1 MIRLFVGLELPPEL
15 RLRLS
20 LLCVGLP
27 GARWVDPGNLH
38 LTLRFI
44 GEVDEGVAS
53 DIDDVLAKIRAPR
66 FTITLAG
73 AGYFGGERPRSVWV
87 GVEDNAALFQLRER
101 IEAALRRAGLAANTR
116 RYSPHVTLARLNQ
129 VAMPRLQAFLSAN
142 ALFRAAPIPIDRFS
156 LIASYPTKSGAIY
169 EDQAD
174 YRLT

>member
-1 MIRLFVGLELPPEL
+1 MLRLFVGIELPSAL

-20 LLCVGLP
+20 LLCTGLP

-53 DIDDVLAKIRAPR
+53 DIDDALARIRASR
-66 FTITLAG
+66 FDVTLAG
-73 AGYFGGERPRSVWV
+73 AGSFGGERPRLIWI
-87 GVEDNAALFQLRER
+87 GVEDNKPLVELQER
-101 IEAALRRAGLAANTR
+101 VEAALRRAGVPPDTR
-116 RYSPHVTLARLNQ
+116 RYSPHVTLARLKQ
-129 VAMPRLQAFLSAN
+129 PDLARVQGFVAAN
-142 ALFRAAPIPIDRFS
+142 ALFRAPPFPVERFS

-174 YRLT
+174 YVLR

>member
-1 MIRLFVGLELPPEL
+1 MIRLFVGIELPPEL

-44 GEVDEGVAS
+44 GEVDEGMAS
-53 DIDDVLAKIRAPR
+53 DIDAGLARVRAPR
-66 FTITLAG
+66 FAVTLAG
-73 AGYFGGERPRSVWV
+73 TGCFGGDKPRLLWIGIENS
-87 GVEDNAALFQLRER
+87 DALFQLRDR
-101 IEAALRRAGLAANTR
+101 IEAALRRAGLAPDTR
-116 RYSPHVTLARLNQ
+116 RYSPHVTLARLRQGAVPQ
-129 VAMPRLQAFLSAN
+129 VQAFLSAH
-142 ALFRAAPIPIDRFS
+142 APFRADPIPVDRFS

-174 YRLT
+174 YALR

>member
-1 MIRLFVGLELPPEL
+1 MLRLFVGIELPAEL

-20 LLCVGLP
+20 LLCAGLP

-53 DIDDVLAKIRAPR
+53 DIDAALARIRAPR
-66 FTITLAG
+66 FVVTLAG
-73 AGYFGGERPRSVWV
+73 AGCFGGDKPRLLWI
-87 GVEDNAALFQLRER
+87 GVESSDALLRLRDR
-101 IEAALRRAGLAANTR
+101 IEAALRRAGLAPDAR
-116 RYSPHVTLARLNQ
+116 RYSPHITLARLKQPAVSQ
-129 VAMPRLQAFLSAN
+129 VQEFLRAH
-142 ALFRAAPIPIDRFS
+142 ALFRSDPVPVDRFN

-174 YRLT
+174 YALT